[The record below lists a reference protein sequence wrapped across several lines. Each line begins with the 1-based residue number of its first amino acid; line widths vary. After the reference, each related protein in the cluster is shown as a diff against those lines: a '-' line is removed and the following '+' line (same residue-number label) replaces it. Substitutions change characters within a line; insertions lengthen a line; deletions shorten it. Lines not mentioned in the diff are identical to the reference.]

1 MSVPQI
7 LGPSQL
13 LAPDQIATLCESGW
27 YDTADSML
35 RMAHAAE
42 SDNPHLV
49 QAAAVTAAA
58 RRVLA
63 LDAEDFQEIGDALP
77 ADLRSRLVDSGFPH
91 HPRAVA
97 RGALGSLFPLYEL
110 MLEILDIRM
119 HREEPQQ
126 VVVTCHILG
135 EYLVQLAWQS
145 VLGDGGDPLTLP
157 DKVGEKWGDDGQGC
171 AHTSAMNATAR
182 RSLHAAQGDEE
193 GYTSYLDKFHSR
205 LGKALGVCA
214 MNHATIDAG
223 ERPDVGI
230 TCPDPCQWVLAGTW
244 EERRALDAR
253 VRLARIYQESGLVAL
268 RHHAPVGHF
277 FGVPSGS
284 EIGNA
289 WVTTWN
295 KLNEQWADGSNPM
308 LDPSAPGYGVDAP
321 DEALPGLSRV
331 VSVIAARPIRAG
343 RLLRDLGD
351 TAIAELKAA

>member
-1 MSVPQI
+1 MSVPQT
-7 LGPSQL
+7 LWPSQVL
-13 LAPDQIATLCESGW
+13 NLDQIAALCESGW

-35 RMAHAAE
+35 RMAYASE

-49 QAAAVTAAA
+49 QAAAVMAVA
-58 RRVLA
+58 RRVMT
-63 LDAEDFQEIGDALP
+63 LDAEDFEEIGDALP
-77 ADLRSRLVDSGFPH
+77 TDLRFRLIDSGFPH
-91 HPRAVA
+91 HPRAAA
-97 RGALGSLFPLYEL
+97 RGALGSLVPLYEL
-110 MLEILDIRM
+110 MLEVLDIRM

-126 VVVTCHILG
+126 VVMVCHILG
-135 EYLVQLAWQS
+135 EYLAQLAWQP

-157 DKVGEKWGDDGQGC
+157 GKVGEKWGGDGQGC

-205 LGKALGVCA
+205 LGEALGVCA
-214 MNHATIDAG
+214 MNHATISAG

-230 TCPDPCQWVLAGTW
+230 TCPAPCQWALTGTR

-253 VRLARIYQESGLVAL
+253 VRLARIFQESGLVAL

-284 EIGNA
+284 EIGHA

-308 LDPSAPGYGVDAP
+308 LDPSAPGYDVDVS
-321 DEALPGLSRV
+321 DEALPGMSRV

-343 RLLRDLGD
+343 HLLQDLGA